1 MCLSPNQ
8 KQSVTKSIGYAFF
21 ARWVA
26 VVRFPAL
33 GSSHTFSGAWQQ
45 AYVFPR
51 LYLLC
56 FDWFT
61 GLPMSF
67 VIVWV
72 YVVLAGVITLVLV
85 LRHSIENLSNELLLG
100 KEKSTQQIMIKEGA
114 LSFGIS

>member
-1 MCLSPNQ
+1 
-8 KQSVTKSIGYAFF
+8 
-21 ARWVA
+21 
-26 VVRFPAL
+26 
-33 GSSHTFSGAWQQ
+33 
-45 AYVFPR
+45 
-51 LYLLC
+51 
-56 FDWFT
+56 
-61 GLPMSF
+61 MSF